1 MPINAPNVILKIN
14 EVINKFIKC
23 DISTTTLIC
32 LCIYLPLFIY
42 LLSHLICIDV
52 FFFLKKKGYLFPQTF
67 VIPVTAFNF
76 SVLISASLY
85 NWGRRHSKP
94 VKAQKGGTVLL
105 GGNNFIHNKK
115 MNSNQSQ
122 IKWESKSVV
131 EFKTKVKKITAANW
145 NRKFFY
151 ITII

>member
-23 DISTTTLIC
+23 DIYTTTLIC

-85 NWGRRHSKP
+85 N
-94 VKAQKGGTVLL
+94 
-105 GGNNFIHNKK
+105 
-115 MNSNQSQ
+115 
-122 IKWESKSVV
+122 
-131 EFKTKVKKITAANW
+131 
-145 NRKFFY
+145 
-151 ITII
+151 